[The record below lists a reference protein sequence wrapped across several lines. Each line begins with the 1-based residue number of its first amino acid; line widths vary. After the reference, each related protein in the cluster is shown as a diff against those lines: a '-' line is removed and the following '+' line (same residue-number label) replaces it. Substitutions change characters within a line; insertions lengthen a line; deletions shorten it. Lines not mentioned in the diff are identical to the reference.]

1 MAIELN
7 TITKEDYFYSVSGII
22 YGNDVVLYY
31 QKTYD
36 RREATE
42 ERIIENGKS
51 ISVKE
56 NQPFTIRTRDQGV
69 LSLFLLAEDSL
80 SHCRSSIVHIPVETL
95 SKSEIDAFLSI
106 L

>member
-1 MAIELN
+1 MGIELN

-80 SHCRSSIVHIPVETL
+80 SHCRSNIVHIPVETL
-95 SKSEIDAFLSI
+95 SESKIDAFLSI